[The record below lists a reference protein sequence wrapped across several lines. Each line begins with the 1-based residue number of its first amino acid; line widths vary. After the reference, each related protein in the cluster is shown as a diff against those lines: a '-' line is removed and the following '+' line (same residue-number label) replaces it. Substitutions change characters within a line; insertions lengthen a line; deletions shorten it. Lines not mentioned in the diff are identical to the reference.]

1 MRLKYTKSINLV
13 STQLSKSSKSAGAKI
28 SKEHRQLLL
37 QRWKRLV
44 NLLQTQMRLSEFIK
58 TTEKLKQTDENL
70 KKAKD
75 GETKRKETKG
85 RPKAKKEIKES
96 DKKEDKGMKDGKDI
110 LINNQENVSKITKK
124 KIKKLDKNN
133 NEEGKVGTNV
143 TAELSLPKRN
153 TSLKDLNVNNKETHE
168 KEVKQL
174 SQSQNMLT
182 TIRLPEPMWEK
193 VKSGVEEDIISVLN
207 IPGVRSKPPNKV
219 AVGNQECVTEKM
231 KLSDLLHNAE
241 YNLKSPLK
249 IGTKDTCQD
258 KYDENVHAEANTKER
273 VSVADFTE
281 GVEEASLQPV
291 IIETPE
297 DPLVDFENQQM
308 VEGHSECIEIMSQSD
323 VQVPQIVDTGRKL
336 LQYIN
341 NLF

>member
-28 SKEHRQLLL
+28 SKEHRHLLL

-58 TTEKLKQTDENL
+58 TTEKLKQTDESL

-75 GETKRKETKG
+75 GETKRKEAKG
-85 RPKAKKEIKES
+85 GPKAKKEIKES
-96 DKKEDKGMKDGKDI
+96 KKKEDNEMKDGEDL
-110 LINNQENVSKITKK
+110 LINNQENVSKVTKK
-124 KIKKLDKNN
+124 KIKKSDKNN
-133 NEEGKVGTNV
+133 NEEGKGTNV
-143 TAELSLPKRN
+143 TAELSLPRRD
-153 TSLKDLNVNNKETHE
+153 TSLKDLNVNDKETHE

-182 TIRLPEPMWEK
+182 TIRLPELMWEK

-249 IGTKDTCQD
+249 IGTKDTCPD

-273 VSVADFTE
+273 ESVADFTE

-291 IIETPE
+291 TIETPE

-308 VEGHSECIEIMSQSD
+308 AEGHSECIEIMRKSD
-323 VQVPQIVDTGRKL
+323 VQVPQTVDTGRKL